1 MKKQLLFILL
11 FICFTSPAFSQ
22 QSQIYLDPALRYKEG
37 QELFIEKNFLS
48 AREKFEAAKSK
59 TAKTGQAPDE
69 LLAQNLDFYIA
80 VCAVEGN
87 DKDAEQLLK
96 RYIVDHHETDK
107 RKQIYFYLGK
117 YYYNNKKYSEALD
130 QLVKVNVNDLDNI
143 QIYEYKFML
152 GYAYFTKKKFT
163 EAKPLFASLTGIKDK
178 YYYPSNYYYAF
189 ISFYNKDYNAALKS
203 FTEIEDSKM
212 YSSVI
217 PYYIAQIYYFKK
229 DYDKLI
235 PYIKK
240 NLGRSD
246 VLYQPE
252 LKFLLGQTYFQ
263 KSEFE
268 KALPLLDE
276 YITKSG
282 KSKKEDLYQLAYC
295 QYKTENYNKAI
306 TNFLQ
311 INLLDEPIGQSAGY
325 ALADCYLKTN
335 QKEKSRAAFQSVSN
349 MKHDETLR
357 QNALYNYGKISFEL
371 GYLTEAIQSFENY
384 LLLYD
389 NGTYVEDVNEMFAAA
404 LVQTKNYERAY
415 RIMEKLKLNS
425 LLIKSAYQKVTYFR
439 AIELFNDNQLE
450 EAFTLCNKSLTNNLE
465 PEITALATYLKAEIL
480 FKQNEFAASA
490 EVFKKFSQLSNST
503 IDAKGIASK
512 FRALYNIGYCSFK
525 QKQYSAATIYFAEA
539 IKDASTTADTK
550 GKTSLLPDLYLRYAD
565 CSFVT
570 KNYVKAIDA
579 YSTIVEK
586 NWSSAEYAQFQ
597 KAICLGLTNNSTD
610 KISTLNNLVAKY
622 PTSNY
627 IDKAYFEIGETHLE
641 NNNLSAARSAFQ
653 TIINKFPSSA
663 LLPRSYIQT
672 AVIDYNSGKKES
684 AIETYKLMVKKYPD
698 TKEAKESME
707 ALKEIYV
714 ELGRA
719 DDYFAFA
726 KSNSNITISRSEED
740 SLTYQSALN
749 ALNNGDC
756 KRAVEVLNTYT
767 EKFNS
772 GYFIQDAHWKKSECL
787 IQSKEFTLALVEFE
801 ALIKNKY
808 GKHYEK
814 SLLKASGIAYYELKD
829 YAKAEQFFSLLYLAS
844 SSQANTYTAMIG
856 MFNTASR
863 LGQSEKV
870 IEYADQILN
879 SGIAKQ
885 EDIQIANFEKGK
897 AYYKLGDRTFAK
909 GAFNRVAEFPV
920 NERCVESK
928 YMVAKILYEEA
939 NYKASLDTCFRLK
952 NKYSSYEE
960 WIVKTFILISDNYAA
975 QGNSFQARATLES
988 IVTNYEG
995 NQVLLNEAKEKL
1007 ERIRQEELNKSKLM
1021 LIPPSDTLIM
1031 ESDTLIKQE

>member
-1 MKKQLLFILL
+1 MKKQLLFALL
-11 FICFTSPAFSQ
+11 SSCLTYTSVGQ
-22 QSQIYLDPALRYKEG
+22 QSQIYIDPALRYREG
-37 QELFIEKNFLS
+37 QELFVEKNYLS
-48 AREKFEAAKSK
+48 AREKFEAAKNK
-59 TAKTGQAPDE
+59 HAKVGVAPDQ
-69 LLAQNLDFYIA
+69 LQNQNLDFYIA
-80 VCAVEGN
+80 VCAVEAN

-96 RYIVDHHETDK
+96 KYIVDHHEGDK

-117 YYYNNKKYSEALD
+117 YYYNNKKYTESLE
-130 QLVKVNVNDLDNI
+130 QLAKVNINDLDNT
-143 QIYEYKFML
+143 QIYEHKFML
-152 GYAYFTKKKFT
+152 AYAYFTKKKFN

-178 YYYPSNYYYAF
+178 YFYPSNYYFAF
-189 ISFYNKDYNAALKS
+189 ISFFNKDYNAALKS
-203 FTEIEDSKM
+203 FTDIEDSKM

-240 NLGRSD
+240 NLGKSD

-268 KALPLLDE
+268 KALPFLDE
-276 YITKSG
+276 YITQSG

-335 QKEKSRAAFQSVSN
+335 QKEKARAAFQSVSN

-357 QNALYNYGKISFEL
+357 QNALYNYGKLSFEL

-389 NGTYVEDVNEMFAAA
+389 NGTYEEDVNEMLAAA

-425 LLIKSAYQKVTYFR
+425 LMIKAAYQKVTYFR
-439 AIELFNDNQLE
+439 AIELFNDNQLS
-450 EAFTLCNKSLTNNLE
+450 EALTLCNKSLINNLDVD
-465 PEITALATYLKAEIL
+465 ITALTTYLKAEIQ
-480 FKQNEFAASA
+480 FKQNEYTTAS
-490 EVFKKFSQLSNST
+490 ETFKKFAQLSNT
-503 IDAKGIASK
+503 TLDAKGIASK

-525 QKQYSAATIYFAEA
+525 QKQYANAVLYFAEA
-539 IKDASTTADTK
+539 IKEANTTTDSK
-550 GKTSLLPDLYLRYAD
+550 GKATLLPDLYMRYAD

-570 KNYVKAIDA
+570 KNYSKAIEG
-579 YSTIVEK
+579 YTTIVEK
-586 NWSSAEYAQFQ
+586 NWTGAEYAQFQ
-597 KAICLGLTNNSTD
+597 KAICLGLTNNSAE
-610 KISTLNNLVAKY
+610 KISTLNNLVAQY

-641 NNNLSAARSAFQ
+641 NNNLPAARTAFQ
-653 TIINKFPSSA
+653 TIINKLPNSS

-672 AVIDYNSGKKES
+672 AVIDYNSGKKEN
-684 AIETYKLMVKKYPD
+684 ALDTYKLMVKKYPD
-698 TKEAKESME
+698 TKEARESME

-719 DDYFAFA
+719 DEYFSFA
-726 KSNSNITISRSEED
+726 KSNSNISISRSEED

-749 ALNNGDC
+749 ALENGDC
-756 KRAVEVLNTYT
+756 KRAVQVLNNYT
-767 EKFNS
+767 EKFSS

-787 IQSKEFTLALVEFE
+787 IQSKEFALALQGYE

-829 YAKAEQFFSLLYLAS
+829 YDKAEHFFSLLYLAS

-863 LGQSEKV
+863 LNKFDKV
-870 IEYADQILN
+870 IEYADQIIN

-885 EDIQIANFEKGK
+885 EDIQVANFEKGK
-897 AYYKLGDRTFAK
+897 AYYKLGDKTFAK

-928 YMVAKILYEEA
+928 YMVAKILFEEA
-939 NYKASLDTCFRLK
+939 NYKASLDTCFKLK

-960 WIVKTFILISDNYAA
+960 WIVRTFILISDNYAA

-988 IVTNYEG
+988 IVNNYEG
-995 NQVLLNEAKEKL
+995 NAALLNEAKEKL

-1031 ESDTLIKQE
+1031 ENDILIKQ